1 MSSYT
6 LSSGLRKFRAGWKAY
21 LSQSIIAGLTTILIL
36 LFLNLEHAVVIAAL
50 GASAFIVFGRPFDL
64 TARPYNV
71 IGGHLVGFAAGSLC
85 AMVPHSSLFATLV
98 CYGMAVGISVFV
110 MVVVNMQHP
119 PASATAL
126 GMAIRG
132 YSAES
137 LIAVLTITLVLSF
150 VHYVL
155 KPYLRNLF

>member
-1 MSSYT
+1 MNSYT
-6 LSSGLRKFRAGWKAY
+6 ISSGLRKFRTGWKAY
-21 LSQSIIAGLTTILIL
+21 ITQSLVAGITTTFIL
-36 LFLNLEHAVVIAAL
+36 LVLNLEHAVIIAAL

-71 IGGHLVGFAAGSLC
+71 IGGHLVGFTIGSLC
-85 AMVPHSSLFATLV
+85 ATMPHASAFATLSL
-98 CYGMAVGISVFV
+98 YGLAVGLSVFL
-110 MVVVNMQHP
+110 MVLLNMQHP

-126 GMAIRG
+126 GIAMRG
-132 YSAES
+132 YSSEA
-137 LIAVLTITLVLSF
+137 LVGVLTITLVLAF

>member
-1 MSSYT
+1 
-6 LSSGLRKFRAGWKAY
+6 
-21 LSQSIIAGLTTILIL
+21 
-36 LFLNLEHAVVIAAL
+36 
-50 GASAFIVFGRPFDL
+50 
-64 TARPYNV
+64 
-71 IGGHLVGFAAGSLC
+71 
-85 AMVPHSSLFATLV
+85 
-98 CYGMAVGISVFV
+98 
-110 MVVVNMQHP
+110 VNMQHP